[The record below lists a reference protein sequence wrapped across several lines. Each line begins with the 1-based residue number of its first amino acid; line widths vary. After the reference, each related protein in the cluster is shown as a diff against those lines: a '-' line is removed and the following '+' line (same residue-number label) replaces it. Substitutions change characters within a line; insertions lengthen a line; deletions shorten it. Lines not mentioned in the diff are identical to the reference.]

1 MKKNITK
8 ILSMALINAMLF
20 TGCSSSAQ
28 HANEKSPEETN
39 VESQDNNM
47 DATNDNTNIENN
59 EVTTEEQVTLDFNID
74 YEGIERSKMD
84 LTSAA
89 VHDPSIIKAG
99 DTYYI
104 FGSHLSAAKSSDL
117 TNWEMMTSI
126 KNSYSVN
133 NPVYSDM
140 KHLDSDEFAF
150 TGNGA
155 SVIPTEDK
163 TTHIWAPDVIYNKK
177 QNLYYMYYCTSST
190 FNASTIV
197 YGVSESVEGPY
208 EWKGNLLYSG
218 ETISNIENTDI
229 LDYVD
234 YDTAIERYTTR
245 AGYEYNFEKY
255 PNCIDPT
262 VFYDEDD
269 RLWMVYGSWSGGIF
283 LIEIDEETGEVIHP
297 VDSTDKDVD
306 PYYGK
311 RLLGGGHHSIEGP
324 YILYDKDAG
333 YYYLFVSYGEL
344 KRDGGYQI
352 RVFRSKTVDG
362 DYVDMN
368 DAKPDD
374 KTAHNFFGLKL
385 TGNYYLPSLEFGY
398 KATGHNSAFIDDDG
412 KRYVV
417 YHTRYDKA
425 SEAHTP
431 KAKQYLLNKEGWP
444 CVLPY
449 ITAGETVSD
458 SGYDNEKITGRY
470 YCINQGTGIDGVVA
484 APFIMY
490 LMEDGTVVGDS
501 ISGSW
506 KVEDGTCYMN
516 ITYDDKEYSGVFVE
530 MKDEAGTDV
539 MTFTAVGSNES
550 VWGVKY

>member
-1 MKKNITK
+1 MKKNVKTALSIMLMNAV
-8 ILSMALINAMLF
+8 IL
-20 TGCSSSAQ
+20 TGCSSNVNNA
-28 HANEKSPEETN
+28 
-39 VESQDNNM
+39 VESQGSVQTETVKD
-47 DATNDNTNIENN
+47 TN
-59 EVTTEEQVTLDFNID
+59 EVTTDEETEEVAELDFNVEYD
-74 YEGIERSKMD
+74 GIERTKMD

-89 VHDPSIIKAG
+89 VHDPSIIRDG

-104 FGSHLSAAKSSDL
+104 FGSHLSAAKSKDL
-117 TNWEMMTSI
+117 NNWEMMTSI

-133 NPVYSDM
+133 NPVYTDM
-140 KHLDSDEFAF
+140 NHLDSEEFSF

-155 SVIPTEDK
+155 SIIPTEDK

-197 YGVSESVEGPY
+197 YGISENIEGPY

-218 ETISNIENTDI
+218 VTSENIDKTDI
-229 LDYVD
+229 LEYVD
-234 YDTAIERYTTR
+234 YDEAIERYTTR
-245 AGYEYNFEKY
+245 AGYEYNYNEY

-269 RLWMVYGSWSGGIF
+269 RMWMVYGSWSGGIF
-283 LIEIDEETGEVIHP
+283 LIEVDEETGKVIHP
-297 VDSTDKDVD
+297 QGELDKNTD

-324 YILYDKDAG
+324 YILYDKEAG

-368 DAKPDD
+368 GAAPDD
-374 KTAHNFFGLKL
+374 KTAHNFYGLKL

-398 KATGHNSAFIDDDG
+398 KATGHNSAFIDNDG

-431 KAKQYLLNKEGWP
+431 KAKQYILNSEGWP

-449 ITAGETVSD
+449 IPSGETVSET
-458 SGYDNEKITGRY
+458 GYDMDNVVGRY
-470 YCINQGTGIDGVVA
+470 YCINQGTGIDSVVA

-490 LMEDGTVVGDS
+490 LMEDGTVKGDN
-501 ISGSW
+501 INGEW
-506 KVEDGTCYMN
+506 NLENGTYYMN
-516 ITYDDKEYSGVFVE
+516 ITYDNKEYKGIFCE
-530 MKDEAGTDV
+530 MKDEAGTEV
-539 MTFTAVGSNES
+539 MTFSAVGSNES

>member
-1 MKKNITK
+1 MKKNVKTALSIMLMNVV
-8 ILSMALINAMLF
+8 IL
-20 TGCSSSAQ
+20 TGCSSNVNNA
-28 HANEKSPEETN
+28 
-39 VESQDNNM
+39 VESQDNVQTETVK
-47 DATNDNTNIENN
+47 DTN
-59 EVTTEEQVTLDFNID
+59 EVTTDEETEEMAELDFTVAYD
-74 YEGIERSKMD
+74 GIERSKMD
-84 LTSAA
+84 LASAA
-89 VHDPSIIKAG
+89 VHDPSIIRDG

-104 FGSHLSAAKSSDL
+104 FGSHLSAAKSKDL
-117 TNWEMMTSI
+117 NNWEMMTSI

-133 NPVYSDM
+133 NPVYTDM
-140 KHLDSDEFAF
+140 NHLDSEEFSF

-197 YGVSESVEGPY
+197 YGVSENVEGPY
-208 EWKGNLLYSG
+208 EWQGNLLYSG
-218 ETISNIENTDI
+218 ETISNIDKTDI

-234 YDTAIERYTTR
+234 YDEAIERYTTR
-245 AGYEYNFEKY
+245 AGYEYNFNEY

-269 RLWMVYGSWSGGIF
+269 RMWMVYGSWSGGIF
-283 LIEIDEETGEVIHP
+283 LIEIDEETGKVIHP
-297 VDSTDKDVD
+297 QGDLDENTD

-324 YILYDKDAG
+324 YILFDKEAG

-368 DAKPDD
+368 GAAPDD
-374 KTAHNFFGLKL
+374 KTAHNFYGLKL

-398 KATGHNSAFIDDDG
+398 KATGHNSAFIDNDG
-412 KRYVV
+412 KRYIV

-431 KAKQYLLNKEGWP
+431 KAKQYILNSEGWP

-449 ITAGETVSD
+449 IPSGETVSD
-458 SGYDNEKITGRY
+458 SGYDMARVAGKY
-470 YCINQGTGIDGVVA
+470 YCINQGTGIDSTVA

-490 LMEDGTVVGDS
+490 LMEDGTVKGD
-501 ISGSW
+501 GLNGEW
-506 KVEDGTCYMN
+506 NYENETYYMS
-516 ITYDDKEYSGVFVE
+516 ITYDNKEYRGIFCE

-539 MTFTAVGSNES
+539 MTFSAVGSNES